1 MNDEDD
7 IIDLIL
13 SGKIEG
19 LNEKEDD
26 DYTYD
31 KPSLNLESKNNNGEK
46 ETPTPFSNSEQNK
59 EEQKVTSQE
68 PSKEIKNE
76 KEKEIKNKNEE
87 KINEIKNEEINKKK
101 KIEEPK
107 KIDEFFPQ
115 FKNPLDFVKY
125 LEIDRV
131 NKDILNEMQNFIL
144 ERHLKKDN
152 KYEVS
157 EINALLQINNE
168 IAEIDIN
175 LMYAK
180 KDLLLFYTKNGN
192 ILLFSIKGQNFIKS
206 IIPKNI
212 KNTYI
217 NCIDV
222 TDDLQEIVC
231 GYQDGTI
238 AVINTQSG
246 DTKYTNN
253 KIHKDCACIE
263 LKIYKKD
270 KEKNELY
277 FISSGADG
285 QVFYNILKIGFFW
298 RLNSEQIMQKNDMP
312 IFLIKYILN
321 FNLSENYVIL
331 GSIEEIYIYCIEP
344 SIDKLF
350 SIKKPNFIRNSIVPD
365 TQVGMGSLPERM
377 MYGKKNDNNNLLL
390 IISWA
395 NIIYFYQLRTNKQ
408 NMINNYNEIGNYINN
423 NNIFKIGFMNKSV
436 IYCIDDTFS
445 IKFIN
450 SSKINSDK
458 IELSK
463 DNEKPIIPEKNCFAE
478 VEKNHFITS
487 SFSYQNKIYDYLQ
500 NPLKT
505 YLYSII
511 ENDSSLYIYGEKQV
525 NKIELIDWET
535 FLKNLQ
541 KKEDFINL
549 FSIGIELYK
558 GKFYALSKIP
568 NNDVLTKVVGIFL
581 RQIISQYVIITTGE
595 KKSGVIFL
603 EEAQDKEKISQCIK
617 ITIEFCIEIEAV
629 EFLLKSIE
637 PLFEAKEYNIL
648 FLEKLIPFVL
658 RDKLANIILSKDI
671 ILDLLDLY
679 YKNEKQEY
687 LSQMLLHINI
697 KSLDNSEV
705 KDRLEKMNLT
715 IPLAYLYINGEN
727 QDYFAPLQKMFDY
740 FCTKA
745 NSANILINNEENN
758 SINYSN
764 ALNNKLITLK
774 DILNCKEYAGHR
786 ILWYIRWILTGKKFP
801 DELNII
807 EKSTFES
814 LVPRITY
821 WLLNEKVISEFLKF
835 DPKYYFM
842 IHKNIFSVKKQYDL
856 LVNSANDPKVKI
868 TTLAS
873 LLTTVTKLN
882 DIQPSSLIDYI
893 VAWCKKLNEK
903 KIYFFLY
910 DFIIS
915 ISNISNIK
923 KELKIESACFILRH
937 YEEIVKPINK
947 LEVQHLNMKI
957 IDFLNNKEI
966 FNDADYSKIL
976 CSIVDNTFDEVKL
989 FLYKQIDAYKECI
1002 EFYLDEKNNIN
1013 DRCNRLF
1020 KWINEKIDELKN
1032 THKYI
1037 ELIDAIKKYLYNL
1050 AKISM
1055 NDFFDLSKKIFWD
1068 NKMEIIENLSEDKN
1082 IQLTFVELLI
1092 KSIVK
1097 IDEENENIINI
1108 EEENEE
1114 TIKYLLGK
1122 HIFLLCELEKFDQ
1135 IVPALESNSFYPV
1148 EQCLKYCEKSNAYEG
1163 CIYLYL
1169 KQEAIDIAF
1178 NLSTSKLYDVLNK
1191 LMKNINNEND
1201 LEIQKE
1207 LIKDLDKYLN
1217 DSKYICECEKNVK
1230 PQEDLF
1236 FKLLQQLYNYEV
1248 LTGKLVKKYESDI
1261 DTNKKNNSY
1270 LLNQSI
1276 IQNIK
1281 ELMEKMCSYVSIKRI
1296 LEVVT
1301 EKNKNAG
1308 FKEFRELLIK
1318 ILRNYDNLSNIFISA
1333 RRLLTNLV
1341 LENEYSF
1348 QILNSKGELLN
1359 IEKCDSCQK
1368 KFNKNLNNNKEKVLV
1383 FLCDHTFHRTC
1394 VKDQRTEFGKEP
1406 ICPICSELEISETEN
1421 KADSLIRKST
1431 ILIGDKKNEHNQFQV
1446 DVTFSS
1452 RRMLQKLQKFDGEYF
1467 EKRKMLTDSID
1478 D

>member
-13 SGKIEG
+13 SGKIDG
-19 LNEKEDD
+19 LNDKEDD
-26 DYTYD
+26 DYTPD
-31 KPSLNLESKNNNGEK
+31 KPSLILKSENKIIEK
-46 ETPTPFSNSEQNK
+46 ESSTLILNSEQNK
-59 EEQKVTSQE
+59 VEQKITSEE
-68 PSKEIKNE
+68 PLKETK
-76 KEKEIKNKNEE
+76 KEKENELKNKEME
-87 KINEIKNEEINKKK
+87 KKTEIKREEINKKK
-101 KIEEPK
+101 KIEDPK

-144 ERHLKKDN
+144 ESHLKKDN

-175 LMYAK
+175 LIYTK
-180 KDLLLFYTKNGN
+180 KDLILFYTKNGN
-192 ILLFSIKGQNFIKS
+192 ILIFSLNGQNFIKS
-206 IIPKNI
+206 IVPKNI
-212 KNTYI
+212 KNAYI
-217 NCIDV
+217 NCIDI
-222 TDDLQEIVC
+222 TDDLQEIVV

-238 AVINTQSG
+238 AVINVQSG

-263 LKIYKKD
+263 LKIFKKD

-298 RLNSEQIMQKNDMP
+298 RLNSEQIIQKNELP

-331 GSIEEIYIYCIEP
+331 SSIEEIFIYCIEP
-344 SIDKLF
+344 TIDKLF
-350 SIKKPNFIRNSIVPD
+350 SIKKPNFIKNSVVPD
-365 TQVGMGSLPERM
+365 AQVGMGCLPERM
-377 MYGKKNDNNNLLL
+377 MYGRKNDNNNLLL

-450 SSKINSDK
+450 SEKINPEK

-463 DNEKPIIPEKNCFAE
+463 DIEKPIIPEKNDFAE

-487 SFSYQNKIYDYLQ
+487 SFSYQNKVYDYLK
-500 NPLKT
+500 NPQKT

-511 ENDSSLYIYGEKQV
+511 ENNSSLYIYGQKQI

-535 FLKNLQ
+535 FLKNFQ
-541 KKEDFINL
+541 KKEDFLNL

-568 NNDVLTKVVGIFL
+568 NNDDLKKVVGNFL
-581 RQIISQYVIITTGE
+581 RQIISQYVIITTGD

-603 EEAQDKEKISQCIK
+603 EEAEDKEKISQCIK
-617 ITIEFCIEIEAV
+617 ITIEFCLEIEAV
-629 EFLLKSIE
+629 EFLIKSIE
-637 PLFEAKEYNIL
+637 PLFEAKEYNLL

-697 KSLDNSEV
+697 KSLDNLEI
-705 KDRLEKMNLT
+705 KEKLEKMNLT
-715 IPLAYLYINGEN
+715 IPLVYLYLNGEN
-727 QDYFAPLQKMFDY
+727 QDYFTPLQKMFEY

-745 NSANILINNEENN
+745 NSSNILIENEENN

-774 DILNCKEYAGHR
+774 EILNCKEYAGHR

-814 LVPRITY
+814 LVPKITY

-842 IHKNIFSVKKQYDL
+842 IHKNIFSIKKQYDL
-856 LVNSANDPKVKI
+856 LVNSANDPKIKI

-915 ISNISNIK
+915 ISTISNIK
-923 KELKIESACFILRH
+923 KELKIESACFILKH

-947 LEVQHLNMKI
+947 LEVQHLNRKI

-966 FNDADYSKIL
+966 FTDANYSKIL

-1002 EFYLDEKNNIN
+1002 EFYLDEKSNIN
-1013 DRCNRLF
+1013 DKCNRLF
-1020 KWINEKIDELKN
+1020 KWINEKTDELKN

-1037 ELIDAIKKYLYNL
+1037 DLIDAIKKYLFNL

-1055 NDFFDLSKKIFWD
+1055 NDFFELSKKIFWD
-1068 NKMEIIENLSEDKN
+1068 NKMEIIEKLSEDKN

-1114 TIKYLLGK
+1114 TVKYLLGK
-1122 HIFLLCELEKFDQ
+1122 HIFLLCELKKFDQ
-1135 IVPALESNSFYPV
+1135 IVPNLESNSFYPL
-1148 EQCLKYCEKSNAYEG
+1148 EECLKYCENSNAYEG
-1163 CIYLYL
+1163 CIYLFL
-1169 KQEAIDIAF
+1169 KQEAIDNAF
-1178 NLSTSKLYDVLNK
+1178 NLSTSKLNDVINK
-1191 LMKNINNEND
+1191 LIKNINNEND
-1201 LEIQKE
+1201 PEEQKE
-1207 LIKDLDKYLN
+1207 LIKDFDKYLN
-1217 DSKYICECEKNVK
+1217 DSKYVCECEKNAK

-1236 FKLLQQLYNYEV
+1236 FELLQKLYNYEIQ
-1248 LTGKLVKKYESDI
+1248 TGKLVKKYESDI
-1261 DTNKKNNSY
+1261 DINKKNNSY
-1270 LLNQSI
+1270 ILNQSI

-1318 ILRNYDNLSNIFISA
+1318 LLSNYDNLSNIFISA

-1341 LENEYSF
+1341 LENENSF

-1359 IEKCDSCQK
+1359 IEKCDKCQK
-1368 KFNKNLNNNKEKVLV
+1368 IFNKNLNNNKEKVLV
-1383 FLCDHTFHRTC
+1383 FLCNHKFHRTC

-1406 ICPICSELEISETEN
+1406 ICPICSELEISEAEN
-1421 KADSLIRKST
+1421 KKNSLIRKST
-1431 ILIGDKKNEHNQFQV
+1431 ILISDKKYDHNQFQV

-1452 RRMLQKLQKFDGEYF
+1452 RKMLQKLKKFDGEYF